1 MEKNYKVDYSQF
13 YLEAKKQFKAVE
25 DAVNRKD
32 YFTAEK
38 HAMNAMVEMKLLWN
52 SLQMLKE
59 KNRELWEKHDK
70 QD

>member
-1 MEKNYKVDYSQF
+1 MSKNYQVDYSQF

-25 DAVNRKD
+25 ESVNKKD

-59 KNRELWEKHDK
+59 KDKNLWSDNAK

>member
-1 MEKNYKVDYSQF
+1 MSKNYQVDYSQF
-13 YLEAKKQFKAVE
+13 YLEAKKQFKEVE
-25 DAVNRKD
+25 ECVNKKD
-32 YFTAEK
+32 YFQAEK

-59 KNRELWEKHDK
+59 KDRELWEQHDK

>member
-1 MEKNYKVDYSQF
+1 MSKNYQVDYSQF

-25 DAVNRKD
+25 DAVNKKD
-32 YFTAEK
+32 YSTAEK

-59 KNRELWEKHDK
+59 KDKNLWSDNAK

>member
-1 MEKNYKVDYSQF
+1 MSKNYQVDYSQF

-25 DAVNRKD
+25 ESVNKKD
-32 YFTAEK
+32 YSTAEK

-59 KNRELWEKHDK
+59 KSRELWSDNAK

>member
-1 MEKNYKVDYSQF
+1 MSQNYQVDYSQF

-25 DAVNRKD
+25 DAVNKKD
-32 YFTAEK
+32 YSTAEK

-59 KNRELWEKHDK
+59 KSRELWSDNAK

>member
-1 MEKNYKVDYSQF
+1 MSKNYQVDYSQF
-13 YLEAKKQFKAVE
+13 YLEAKKQFKEVE
-25 DAVNRKD
+25 EAVNNKD
-32 YFTAEK
+32 YSTAEK

-59 KNRELWEKHDK
+59 KSRELWSDNAK

>member
-1 MEKNYKVDYSQF
+1 MSQNYQVDYSQF

-25 DAVNRKD
+25 ECVNKKD
-32 YFTAEK
+32 YSTAEK

-59 KNRELWEKHDK
+59 KSRELWSDNAK

>member
-1 MEKNYKVDYSQF
+1 MEKNYVVDYSQF

-25 DAVNRKD
+25 DAVNKKD
-32 YFTAEK
+32 YSTAEK